1 MKVKITRPIRV
12 NALAGEVE
20 VSEQEYNRL
29 VVLNAIEVVEVRETP
44 EIEKKT
50 TRRAKK

>member
-12 NALAGEVE
+12 NVLAGEVE
-20 VSEQEYNRL
+20 VTEQEYNRL
-29 VVLNAIEVVEVRETP
+29 LVLNAIESAEERETP

-50 TRRAKK
+50 RRARK